1 MHLQW
6 CNSILICNCL
16 GGFYLPQCDQVH
28 SLGVRIEYG
37 MISYISDCGPAD
49 SLYHKTSCGLAALLS
64 QNYEAE
70 LLRLV
75 VLGILNRQGNELPSY

>member
-1 MHLQW
+1 
-6 CNSILICNCL
+6 
-16 GGFYLPQCDQVH
+16 
-28 SLGVRIEYG
+28 

-75 VLGILNRQGNELPSY
+75 ALGILNRQGNELPSY

>member
-28 SLGVRIEYG
+28 SPGVRIEYG

-49 SLYHKTSCGLAALLS
+49 SLYHKMSCGLAALLS

-75 VLGILNRQGNELPSY
+75 ALGILNRQGNELPSY